1 VIECSEEVINGD
13 LVIVISDVLG
23 EEYAFLV
30 GEFDAESFENDQEDG
45 QGDAS
50 CVEDIVH
57 FEHGEELIDIVLE
70 LDQVW
75 EDEVLDEVLE
85 LTERNLVVKV
95 LVNFLKHILNL
106 LLSLVEPQR
115 CQ

>member
-1 VIECSEEVINGD
+1 MIKCSEEVINGN
-13 LVIVISDVLG
+13 LIIVVSDVFG

-30 GEFDAESFENDQEDG
+30 GEFDAEPFENDQEDG
-45 QGDAS
+45 QGDTS

-57 FEHGEELIDIVLE
+57 FKHGEELIDIVLE

-85 LTERNLVVKV
+85 LTE
-95 LVNFLKHILNL
+95 
-106 LLSLVEPQR
+106 
-115 CQ
+115 